1 MNFKEHPT
9 NHIAGQQS
17 NLLKKV
23 AQFSFGGESA
33 DEGAYR
39 FFHDEDGNMR
49 GYELELGG
57 NMSYL
62 GGIVIADK
70 EEAQRRKILKRG
82 LNAVE
87 KGKYLAVFTGGGFRL
102 YDKTDYSLLIKETG
116 MGYVYDGE
124 FSDDLRLFAMK
135 SWDGYAIFYDLTEG
149 RKSRKLS
156 LLDRKKQWDTSADCG
171 CTFGATWKWFYDI
184 VYSDSHFISV
194 VNRYNTETME
204 REETYFEDAYFNLSD
219 MGYSKKEEAFW
230 VLGNERLE
238 YGLKKGRWD
247 FSDNSGLFVL
257 WTKDFM
263 EYERYPLEE
272 GDRFIG
278 AMVYDEQAETFLAW
292 DTMGEYLVYSR
303 TGKRLR

>member
-1 MNFKEHPT
+1 
-9 NHIAGQQS
+9 
-17 NLLKKV
+17 
-23 AQFSFGGESA
+23 
-33 DEGAYR
+33 
-39 FFHDEDGNMR
+39 
-49 GYELELGG
+49 
-57 NMSYL
+57 MSYL